1 MNTNTSLFKRVFL
14 SFMKAGM
21 TVTCFKRCYVAGT
34 NEEELGRTLKKLKRR
49 NIGFTTDILGEHI
62 SELSEAKACL
72 KAYIEL
78 AEWLDAFRGAFSIR
92 NNPYGTSISI
102 KPSHLGLCLDQEA
115 FKQNL
120 RTLVRDAKDVGVFV
134 WVDAEEKETLAAT
147 YSAVLKVA
155 ALPECAGNIGTVVQS
170 CHRESAV
177 WLNYFRVSNIPVRLC
192 KGAYPD
198 GDIRDEHEL
207 REVYIGQAKNMLDAG
222 AYIAIASHDGEI
234 IDQLAARIV
243 GRQIPMDRFEFQMLL
258 GVRMGYQES
267 IAKQGFRM
275 TTYVPFGDHYAAYL
289 LRRFKKGLRN
299 KSLLF
304 LFIRNLYE
312 GTRFALQKK

>member
-1 MNTNTSLFKRVFL
+1 VFL
-14 SFMKAGM
+14 SIVKAGM

-34 NEEELGRTLKKLKRR
+34 TEEELGKTLKKLRTR
-49 NIGFTTDILGEHI
+49 NIGFTADILGEHI
-62 SELSEAKACL
+62 SEIWESKACM
-72 KAYIEL
+72 KDYIEL
-78 AEWLDAFRGAFSIR
+78 AEWLDAFRGIFSVR
-92 NNPYGTSISI
+92 NNPYGMSISV
-102 KPSHLGLCLDQEA
+102 KPSHLGLCLDQEV

-120 RTLVRDAKDVGVFV
+120 RMLVWNAKDSNVFV

-147 YSAVLKVA
+147 YSAVLEVA

-170 CHRESAV
+170 CHRDSAV
-177 WLNYFRVSNIPVRLC
+177 WLNYFRVNNIPVRLC

-198 GDIRDEHEL
+198 GDIKDEQKL

-222 AYIAIASHDGEI
+222 AYIAIASHDSEI
-234 IDQLAARIV
+234 IDRLVSYIV
-243 GRQIPMDRFEFQMLL
+243 GNNIPWDRFEFQMLL
-258 GVRMGYQES
+258 GVRMGYQEN
-267 IAKQGFRM
+267 IAAQRFRM

-304 LFIRNLYE
+304 LFTRNLYE
-312 GTRFALQKK
+312 GTRFALRKK